1 MVCFLLNF
9 FFFVWRIAKIVEF
22 SWWRTVEFYIN
33 MDYAHE
39 KVSNHYFVFIYLFYL
54 LWVKICFAVVLWW
67 IWLTKKLSKF
77 FLYMDRRVY
86 LRVCKRLLTEQQRR
100 RKKIKFFFWNV
111 SNTCVETKEKEN
123 KAAKKIAT
131 KTENKNK
138 NIVPI
143 SFGVCDFVQRI
154 CVCVY
159 LFKFF
164 SSFL

>member
-1 MVCFLLNF
+1 MLCQLNKCGSRLVHGLFSVEF

-54 LWVKICFAVVLWW
+54 LWVKFCFAVVLWW

-100 RKKIKFFFWNV
+100 RKKIKFFFLE
-111 SNTCVETKEKEN
+111 CIKHLRRN
-123 KAAKKIAT
+123 KGKRKQ
-131 KTENKNK
+131 
-138 NIVPI
+138 
-143 SFGVCDFVQRI
+143 SG
-154 CVCVY
+154 
-159 LFKFF
+159 
-164 SSFL
+164 